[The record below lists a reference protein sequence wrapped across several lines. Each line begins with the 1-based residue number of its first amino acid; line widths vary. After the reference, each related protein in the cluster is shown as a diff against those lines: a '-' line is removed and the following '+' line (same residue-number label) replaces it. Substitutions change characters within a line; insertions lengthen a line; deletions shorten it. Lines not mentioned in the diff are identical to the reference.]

1 MLVFLMTGNADNDV
15 TVFARDDGYFVAVFI
30 AFVVFAFRNHI
41 SMGFVQGINFAF
53 VFGLLCPTPAYKRP
67 LIKQEVWSVGFKQSV
82 LG

>member
-1 MLVFLMTGNADNDV
+1 MLVFLMADNADNDV

-41 SMGFVQGINFAF
+41 SMGFVQGINFVF
-53 VFGLLCPTPAYKRP
+53 VFGLLCQHP
-67 LIKQEVWSVGFKQSV
+67 LIEQEVWLVGFKQSV